1 MRVETVAPEVEET
14 LGASSSEP
22 RFTRDYILPRKDD
35 AIPVTLKKDVKYPL
49 VMLEIPYEVM
59 IDEDMLGKVLQLKY
73 ADHDITDTMKFLE
86 LTLHE
91 YLELRIYIVMNHPIH
106 VPKVWARGLE
116 RDGILNLFKIPHI
129 GRSHKVNACVKMLL
143 TCVHVS

>member
-49 VMLEIPYEVM
+49 VMLDIPYEVM

-73 ADHDITDTMKFLE
+73 ADHDIIDTMKFLE

-106 VPKVWARGLE
+106 VPKVWTRGLE
-116 RDGILNLFKIPHI
+116 
-129 GRSHKVNACVKMLL
+129 
-143 TCVHVS
+143 